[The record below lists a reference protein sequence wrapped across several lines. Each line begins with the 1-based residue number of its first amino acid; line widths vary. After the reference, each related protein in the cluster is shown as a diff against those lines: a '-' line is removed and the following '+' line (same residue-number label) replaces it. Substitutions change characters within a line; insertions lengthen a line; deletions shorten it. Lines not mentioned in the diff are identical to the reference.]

1 MNKKEKRLKKFL
13 QNAEDDCVID
23 DRLVNDPLGIV
34 RQYPDDGDREVVAL
48 VAAVLAYGQVQ
59 LVRSAIRRA
68 LGPLGKN
75 PFEFLLNADAESIS
89 GATKGFLYRMT
100 KAEDLADLFHAIST
114 SLKEDGSLDET
125 FARSNAS
132 TFTGRCSDFVQLL
145 RSWRLRSD
153 SERGFRYLLV
163 DPADG
168 STAKRFCLFLRWV
181 VRTGEP
187 DLGLWKSV
195 KTSELGVPIDTHTK
209 RFWRY
214 LGVCT
219 RKTVD
224 WKLVLEITEG
234 LKKIDAEDPL
244 RYDFSVCHLGISKA
258 CIHKRSDEHCPSCPI
273 EPVCLLT

>member
-1 MNKKEKRLKKFL
+1 MNKKQKRLKGFL
-13 QNAEDDCVID
+13 ENAEAVCEIEE
-23 DRLVNDPLGIV
+23 RLLNDPLGIV
-34 RQYPDDGDREVVAL
+34 REYSDDADREVAAL

-59 LVRSAIRRA
+59 LVRRAIRSA
-68 LGPLGKN
+68 LEPLGDN
-75 PFEFLLNADAESIS
+75 PAEFLLKADAEAIS
-89 GATKGFLYRMT
+89 GATAGFLYRMT
-100 KAEDLADLFHAIST
+100 KAEDLADLFNAIST
-114 SLKEDGSLDET
+114 SLKEDGSLDAT
-125 FARSNAS
+125 FARSEAL
-132 TFTGRCSDFVQLL
+132 TFTERCSDFVQTL
-145 RSWRLRSD
+145 RSWRLRSE

-181 VRTGEP
+181 VRAGEP

-195 KTSELGVPIDTHTK
+195 SASELGVPIDTHTK

-234 LKKIDAEDPL
+234 LKELDADDPL

-273 EPVCLLT
+273 EPVCQLT